1 MIHRTYCI
9 LHIEI
14 YLYVYL
20 ILTSKRADH
29 SLWEHLP
36 ILARVTSLTSNSYHL
51 SELDLGVNLL
61 QEVSPII

>member
-9 LHIEI
+9 LHVEI

-29 SLWEHLP
+29 SLP

-51 SELDLGVNLL
+51 SELDLGVDLL